1 MILLIL
7 DFGNTKF
14 DVFWEKFRS
23 PKSEIQNQM
32 KYYIIAGE
40 RSGDLHGSN
49 LIKGIRKHDE
59 SAEIRAWG
67 GDMMQH
73 AGAEIVKH
81 YRDLAFMGFFEVVK
95 NLPTILGFLS
105 FCKKDILQFQ
115 PDVVILIDYAGF
127 NMRVAKFAKL
137 KGIKT
142 FYYISPKVWAWNQ
155 SRALNLKKY
164 VDKLFVIFPF
174 EKDFF
179 KKYDYEVDYV
189 GNPLF
194 DAIADFTPAKD
205 FRKEARLGQKPII
218 AILPGSRKQEIEGM
232 LAMMLTQVY
241 QFPEYQFVI
250 AAVSNL
256 PKELYA
262 RWQSIFPVKIV
273 VDDAY
278 NLLSVAD
285 AALVTSGTATLE
297 TALFNVPQV
306 VCYRGG
312 WAAYQVYKRV
322 IRVPFVSLVNLIAE
336 RKVVTELL
344 QYDLTKE
351 NLQTELTKITIN
363 KESREEQLKGYEEI
377 RNLLGT
383 KGASEKAGALMV
395 NYLKQ

>member
-1 MILLIL
+1 
-7 DFGNTKF
+7 
-14 DVFWEKFRS
+14 
-23 PKSEIQNQM
+23 M

-49 LIKGIRKHDE
+49 LIKGIRKHDPE
-59 SAEIRAWG
+59 AQIRAWG
-67 GDMMQH
+67 GEMMQE

-81 YRDLAFMGFFEVVK
+81 YRDLAFMGFFEVIK

-105 FCKKDILQFQ
+105 FCKKDIKSFQ
-115 PDVVILIDYAGF
+115 PDVVILIDYSGF

-137 KGIKT
+137 NGFKN

-155 SRALNLKKY
+155 SRALNIKRF
-164 VDKLFVIFPF
+164 VDKMFVIFPF

-179 KKYDYEVDYV
+179 KQYDYEVEYV

-194 DAIADFTPAKD
+194 DAIADFTPNPN
-205 FRKEARLGQKPII
+205 FRKDARLGQKPII
-218 AILPGSRKQEIEGM
+218 ALLPGSRKQEVETM
-232 LAMMLTQVY
+232 LALMLSQVY
-241 QFPEYQFVI
+241 EFPDYQFVI
-250 AAVSNL
+250 GTVSNL

-262 RWQSIFPVKIV
+262 RWQSIFPVKLV

-322 IRVPFVSLVNLIAE
+322 IRVPFVSLVNLIAGRE
-336 RKVVTELL
+336 VVKELL

-351 NLQTELTKITIN
+351 NLTDELTKITIN
-363 KESREEQLKGYEEI
+363 QHTRQSQLNGYAEI
-377 RNLLGT
+377 RNILGE
-383 KGASEKAGALMV
+383 KGASERAGALMV
-395 NYLKQ
+395 EEVRKNKGTK

>member
-1 MILLIL
+1 M
-7 DFGNTKF
+7 
-14 DVFWEKFRS
+14 R
-23 PKSEIQNQM
+23 
-32 KYYIIAGE
+32 YYIIAGE

-49 LIKGIRKHDE
+49 LIKGIRKYD
-59 SAEIRAWG
+59 SDAQIRAWG
-67 GDMMQH
+67 GDMMQE

-81 YRDLAFMGFFEVVK
+81 YRELAFMGFFEVVK

-105 FCKKDILQFQ
+105 FCKKDIKNFQ
-115 PDVVILIDYAGF
+115 PDVVILIDYSGF

-137 KGIKT
+137 NGFKN

-155 SRALNLKKY
+155 SRALNIKRF
-164 VDKLFVIFPF
+164 VDKMFVIFPF

-179 KKYDYEVDYV
+179 KQYDYEVEYV

-194 DAIADFTPAKD
+194 DAIADFTPNPN
-205 FRKEARLGQKPII
+205 FRKDARLGQKPII
-218 AILPGSRKQEIEGM
+218 ALLPGSRKQEVETM
-232 LAMMLTQVY
+232 LPLMMSQVY
-241 QFPEYQFVI
+241 EFPDYQFVI
-250 AAVSNL
+250 GTVSNL

-262 RWQSIFPVKIV
+262 RWQSIFPVKLV

-322 IRVPFVSLVNLIAE
+322 IRVPFVSLVNLIAGRE
-336 RKVVTELL
+336 VVKELL

-351 NLQTELTKITIN
+351 NLTDELTKITIN
-363 KESREEQLKGYEEI
+363 QFTRQNQLNAYAEI
-377 RNLLGT
+377 RNILGE
-383 KGASEKAGALMV
+383 KGASERAGMLMV
-395 NYLKQ
+395 EEVRKNKDKK

>member
-1 MILLIL
+1 
-7 DFGNTKF
+7 
-14 DVFWEKFRS
+14 
-23 PKSEIQNQM
+23 M

-49 LIKGIRKHDE
+49 LIKGIHKHDP
-59 SAEIRAWG
+59 AAQIRAWG
-67 GDMMQH
+67 GDMMQE

-95 NLPTILGFLS
+95 NLPTILGFLA
-105 FCKKDILQFQ
+105 FCKKDIQNFQ

-127 NMRVAKFAKL
+127 NMRVAKFAKTN
-137 KGIKT
+137 GFKT

-155 SRALNLKKY
+155 SRALKIKQF
-164 VDKLFVIFPF
+164 VDKMFVIFPF

-179 KKYDYEVDYV
+179 KQYNYEVEYV

-194 DAIADFTPAKD
+194 DAIADFTPKED
-205 FRKEARLGQKPII
+205 FRKSARLGQKSII
-218 AILPGSRKQEIEGM
+218 ALLPGSRQQEVETM
-232 LAMMLTQVY
+232 LPLMISQVY
-241 QFPEYQFVI
+241 EFPDYQFVI
-250 AAVSNL
+250 GAVSNL

-262 RWQSIFPVKIV
+262 RWQSIFPVKLVI
-273 VDDAY
+273 DDAY

-322 IRVPFVSLVNLIAE
+322 IRVPFVSLVNLIAGRE
-336 RKVVTELL
+336 VVKELL

-351 NLQTELTKITIN
+351 HLTQELSKITIN
-363 KESREEQLKGYEEI
+363 HTTRENQLDGYLEI
-377 RNLLGT
+377 RNILGE
-383 KGASEKAGALMV
+383 KGASERVGKLIV
-395 NYLKQ
+395 EELRKKER

>member
-1 MILLIL
+1 
-7 DFGNTKF
+7 
-14 DVFWEKFRS
+14 
-23 PKSEIQNQM
+23 M

-49 LIKGIRKHDE
+49 LIKGILKHDPE
-59 SAEIRAWG
+59 AQIRAWG
-67 GDMMQH
+67 GDMMQN

-105 FCKKDILQFQ
+105 FCKKDIKNFQ
-115 PDVVILIDYAGF
+115 PDVVILIDYSGF

-137 KGIKT
+137 NGFKN

-155 SRALNLKKY
+155 SRALNIKRF
-164 VDKLFVIFPF
+164 VDKMFVIFPF

-179 KKYDYEVDYV
+179 KQYNYEVEYV

-194 DAIADFTPAKD
+194 DAIADFTPNPNFK
-205 FRKEARLGQKPII
+205 KEARLGQKPII
-218 AILPGSRKQEIEGM
+218 ALLPGSRKQEVETM
-232 LAMMLTQVY
+232 LPLMMSQVY
-241 QFPEYQFVI
+241 EFPDYQFVI
-250 AAVSNL
+250 GTVSNL

-262 RWQSIFPVKIV
+262 RWQSIFPVKLV
-273 VDDAY
+273 VDEAY

-312 WAAYQVYKRV
+312 WAAFQVYKRV
-322 IRVPFVSLVNLIAE
+322 IRVPFVSLVNLIAGRE
-336 RKVVTELL
+336 VVKELL

-351 NLQTELTKITIN
+351 NLTDELTKITVN
-363 KESREEQLKGYEEI
+363 QYTRQNQLDGYSEI
-377 RNLLGT
+377 RSLLGE
-383 KGASEKAGALMV
+383 KGASERAGALMV
-395 NYLKQ
+395 EEVKKGKGENI

>member
-1 MILLIL
+1 
-7 DFGNTKF
+7 
-14 DVFWEKFRS
+14 
-23 PKSEIQNQM
+23 M

-49 LIKGIRKHDE
+49 LIKGIRKHDPE
-59 SAEIRAWG
+59 AQIRAWG
-67 GDMMQH
+67 GEMMQE

-81 YRDLAFMGFFEVVK
+81 YRDLAFMGFFEVIK

-105 FCKKDILQFQ
+105 FCKKDLKSFQ
-115 PDVVILIDYAGF
+115 PDVVILIDYSGF

-137 KGIKT
+137 NGFKN

-155 SRALNLKKY
+155 SRALNIKRF
-164 VDKLFVIFPF
+164 VDKMFVIFPF

-179 KKYDYEVDYV
+179 KQYDYEVEYV

-194 DAIADFTPAKD
+194 DAIADFTPNPN
-205 FRKEARLGQKPII
+205 FRKDARLGQKPII
-218 AILPGSRKQEIEGM
+218 ALLPGSRKQEVETM
-232 LAMMLTQVY
+232 LALMLSQVY
-241 QFPEYQFVI
+241 EFPDYQFVI
-250 AAVSNL
+250 GTVSNL

-262 RWQSIFPVKIV
+262 RWQSIFPVKLV

-322 IRVPFVSLVNLIAE
+322 IQVPFVSLVNLIAGRE
-336 RKVVTELL
+336 VVKELL

-351 NLQTELTKITIN
+351 NLTNELTKITIN
-363 KESREEQLKGYEEI
+363 QHTRQSQLNGYAEI
-377 RNLLGT
+377 RNILGE
-383 KGASEKAGALMV
+383 KGASERAGALMV
-395 NYLKQ
+395 EEVRKNKGTK

>member
-1 MILLIL
+1 
-7 DFGNTKF
+7 
-14 DVFWEKFRS
+14 
-23 PKSEIQNQM
+23 M

-49 LIKGIRKHDE
+49 LIKGIRKHDPD
-59 SAEIRAWG
+59 AKIRAWG
-67 GDMMQH
+67 GDMMQE

-81 YRDLAFMGFFEVVK
+81 YRELAFMGFFEVIK

-105 FCKKDILQFQ
+105 FCKKDIKTFQ
-115 PDVVILIDYAGF
+115 PDVVILIDYSGF

-137 KGIKT
+137 NGFKN

-155 SRALNLKKY
+155 SRALNIKRF
-164 VDKLFVIFPF
+164 VDKMFVIFPF

-179 KKYDYEVDYV
+179 KQYDYEVEYV

-194 DAIADFTPAKD
+194 DAIADFTPNPN
-205 FRKEARLGQKPII
+205 FRKDARLGQKPII
-218 AILPGSRKQEIEGM
+218 ALLPGSRKQEVETM
-232 LAMMLTQVY
+232 LPSMMSQVY
-241 QFPEYQFVI
+241 EFPEYQFVI
-250 AAVSNL
+250 GTVSNL

-262 RWQSIFPVKIV
+262 RWQSIFPVKLV

-312 WAAYQVYKRV
+312 WMAYKIFKRV
-322 IRVPFVSLVNLIAE
+322 IRVPFVSLVNLIAGRE
-336 RKVVTELL
+336 VVKELL

-351 NLQTELTKITIN
+351 NLTEELTKITITQDTRQN
-363 KESREEQLKGYEEI
+363 QLDGYAEIKNILGES
-377 RNLLGT
+377 
-383 KGASEKAGALMV
+383 GASERAGALMV
-395 NYLKQ
+395 KEIQKNKGKKN

>member
-1 MILLIL
+1 
-7 DFGNTKF
+7 
-14 DVFWEKFRS
+14 
-23 PKSEIQNQM
+23 M

-49 LIKGIRKHDE
+49 LIKGIRKHDPN
-59 SAEIRAWG
+59 AQIRAWG
-67 GDMMQH
+67 GDMMQE

-95 NLPTILGFLS
+95 NFPTILGFLS
-105 FCKKDILQFQ
+105 FCKKDIKNFQ
-115 PDVVILIDYAGF
+115 PDVLILIDYSGF
-127 NMRVAKFAKL
+127 NMRVAKFAKQNGF
-137 KGIKT
+137 KN

-155 SRALNLKKY
+155 SRALNIKRF
-164 VDKLFVIFPF
+164 VDKMFVIFPF

-179 KKYDYEVDYV
+179 KQYDYEVEYV

-194 DAIADFTPAKD
+194 DAIADFTPNPN
-205 FRKEARLGQKPII
+205 FRKDARLGQKPII
-218 AILPGSRKQEIEGM
+218 ALLPGSRKQEVDSM
-232 LAMMLTQVY
+232 LSLMLSQVY
-241 QFPEYQFVI
+241 EFPDYQFVI
-250 AAVSNL
+250 GTVSNL

-262 RWQSIFPVKIV
+262 RWQSIFPVKLV

-322 IRVPFVSLVNLIAE
+322 IRVPFVSLVNLIAGRE
-336 RKVVTELL
+336 IVKELL

-351 NLQTELTKITIN
+351 NLTEELKNITVN
-363 KESREEQLKGYEEI
+363 QYTRQKQLEGYAEI
-377 RNLLGT
+377 KNILGE
-383 KGASEKAGALMV
+383 KGASERAGALMV
-395 NYLKQ
+395 AEIRKNNGKK

>member
-1 MILLIL
+1 
-7 DFGNTKF
+7 
-14 DVFWEKFRS
+14 
-23 PKSEIQNQM
+23 M

-49 LIKGIRKHDE
+49 LIKGICKHDPD
-59 SAEIRAWG
+59 AQIRAWG
-67 GDMMQH
+67 GDMMQE

-81 YRDLAFMGFFEVVK
+81 YRELAFMGFFEVVK
-95 NLPTILGFLS
+95 NLPAILGFLS
-105 FCKKDILQFQ
+105 FCKTDLKNFQ
-115 PDVVILIDYAGF
+115 PDVIILIDYSGF

-137 KGIKT
+137 NGFKN

-155 SRALNLKKY
+155 SRALNIKRF
-164 VDKLFVIFPF
+164 VDKMFVIFPF

-179 KKYDYEVDYV
+179 KKYDYEVEYV

-194 DAIADFTPAKD
+194 DAIADFTPNPN
-205 FRKEARLGQKPII
+205 FRKDARLGQKPII
-218 AILPGSRKQEIEGM
+218 ALLPGSRKQEVDSM
-232 LAMMLTQVY
+232 LSLMLSQVY
-241 QFPEYQFVI
+241 EFPDYQFVI
-250 AAVSNL
+250 GTVSNL

-262 RWQSIFPVKIV
+262 RWQSIFPVKLV

-312 WAAYQVYKRV
+312 WAVYQVYKRV
-322 IRVPFVSLVNLIAE
+322 IRVPFVSLVNLIAGRE
-336 RKVVTELL
+336 VVKELL

-351 NLQTELTKITIN
+351 NLTDELTKITIN
-363 KESREEQLKGYEEI
+363 QSTRQSQLDGYAEI
-377 RNLLGT
+377 SNILGE
-383 KGASEKAGALMV
+383 KGASERAGMLMV
-395 NYLKQ
+395 KEVRKNKGTK

>member
-1 MILLIL
+1 
-7 DFGNTKF
+7 
-14 DVFWEKFRS
+14 
-23 PKSEIQNQM
+23 M

-49 LIKGIRKHDE
+49 LIKGIRKHDPD
-59 SAEIRAWG
+59 AQIRAWG
-67 GDMMQH
+67 GDMMQE

-81 YRDLAFMGFFEVVK
+81 YRELAFMGFFEVIK

-105 FCKKDILQFQ
+105 FCKKDLKSFQ
-115 PDVVILIDYAGF
+115 PDVVILIDYSGF

-137 KGIKT
+137 NGFKN

-155 SRALNLKKY
+155 SRAFNIKRF
-164 VDKLFVIFPF
+164 VDKMFVIFPF

-179 KKYDYEVDYV
+179 KQYDYEVEYV

-194 DAIADFTPAKD
+194 DAIADFTPNPN
-205 FRKEARLGQKPII
+205 FRKDARLGQKPII
-218 AILPGSRKQEIEGM
+218 ALLPGSRKQEVETM
-232 LAMMLTQVY
+232 LALMLSQVY
-241 QFPEYQFVI
+241 EFPDYQFVI
-250 AAVSNL
+250 GTVSNL

-262 RWQSIFPVKIV
+262 RWQSIFPVKLV

-322 IRVPFVSLVNLIAE
+322 IRVPFVSLVNLIAGRE
-336 RKVVTELL
+336 VVKELL
-344 QYDLTKE
+344 QYELTKD
-351 NLQTELTKITIN
+351 NLTNELTKITIN
-363 KESREEQLKGYEEI
+363 QHTRQSQLDGYAEI
-377 RNLLGT
+377 RNILGE
-383 KGASEKAGALMV
+383 KGASERAGMLMV
-395 NYLKQ
+395 NEIRKNKGTK

>member
-1 MILLIL
+1 
-7 DFGNTKF
+7 
-14 DVFWEKFRS
+14 
-23 PKSEIQNQM
+23 M

-49 LIKGIRKHDE
+49 LIKGIRKHDPE
-59 SAEIRAWG
+59 AQIRAWG
-67 GDMMQH
+67 GEMMQE

-81 YRDLAFMGFFEVVK
+81 YRELAFMGFFEVVK
-95 NLPTILGFLS
+95 NLPAILGFLS
-105 FCKKDILQFQ
+105 FCKKDLKNFQ
-115 PDVVILIDYAGF
+115 PDVVILIDYSGF

-137 KGIKT
+137 NGFKN

-155 SRALNLKKY
+155 SRALNIKRF
-164 VDKLFVIFPF
+164 VDKMFVIFPF

-179 KKYDYEVDYV
+179 KKYDYEVEYV

-194 DAIADFTPAKD
+194 DAIADFTPNPN
-205 FRKEARLGQKPII
+205 FRKDARLGQKPII
-218 AILPGSRKQEIEGM
+218 ALLPGSRKQEVDSM
-232 LAMMLTQVY
+232 LSLMLSQVY
-241 QFPEYQFVI
+241 EFPDYQFVI
-250 AAVSNL
+250 GTVSNL

-262 RWQSIFPVKIV
+262 RWQSIFPVKLV

-322 IRVPFVSLVNLIAE
+322 IRVPFVSLVNLIAGRE
-336 RKVVTELL
+336 VVKELL

-351 NLQTELTKITIN
+351 NLTDELTKITIN
-363 KESREEQLKGYEEI
+363 QSTRQSQLDGYAEI
-377 RNLLGT
+377 SNILGE
-383 KGASEKAGALMV
+383 KGASERAGMLMV
-395 NYLKQ
+395 KEVRKNKGTK

>member
-1 MILLIL
+1 
-7 DFGNTKF
+7 
-14 DVFWEKFRS
+14 
-23 PKSEIQNQM
+23 M

-49 LIKGIRKHDE
+49 LIKGIRKHDPD
-59 SAEIRAWG
+59 AQIRAWG
-67 GDMMQH
+67 GDMMQN

-105 FCKKDILQFQ
+105 FCKKDLKNFQ

-137 KGIKT
+137 NGFKT

-155 SRALNLKKY
+155 SRALKIKQF
-164 VDKLFVIFPF
+164 VDKMFVIFPF

-179 KKYDYEVDYV
+179 KQYDYEVEYV

-194 DAIADFTPAKD
+194 DAIADFTPKED
-205 FRKEARLGQKPII
+205 FRKFARIGQKPII
-218 AILPGSRKQEIEGM
+218 ALLPGSRKQEVETM
-232 LAMMLTQVY
+232 LPLMMSQVY
-241 QFPEYQFVI
+241 EFPDYQFVI
-250 AAVSNL
+250 GAVSNL

-273 VDDAY
+273 IDDAY

-322 IRVPFVSLVNLIAE
+322 IRVPFVSLVNLIAGRE
-336 RKVVTELL
+336 VVKELL

-351 NLQTELTKITIN
+351 NLFTELSKITTN
-363 KESREEQLKGYEEI
+363 QTTRQNQLDGYSEI
-377 RNLLGT
+377 RNVLGE
-383 KGASEKAGALMV
+383 KGASERAGVLMV
-395 NYLKQ
+395 AEFKKNKGENS

>member
-1 MILLIL
+1 
-7 DFGNTKF
+7 
-14 DVFWEKFRS
+14 
-23 PKSEIQNQM
+23 M

-49 LIKGIRKHDE
+49 LIKGIRKHDPE
-59 SAEIRAWG
+59 AQIRAWG
-67 GDMMQH
+67 GEMMQE

-81 YRDLAFMGFFEVVK
+81 YRDLAFMGFFEVIK

-105 FCKKDILQFQ
+105 FCKKDLKSFQ
-115 PDVVILIDYAGF
+115 PDVVILIDYSGF

-137 KGIKT
+137 NGFKN

-155 SRALNLKKY
+155 SRALNIKRF
-164 VDKLFVIFPF
+164 VDKMFVIFPF

-179 KKYDYEVDYV
+179 KQYDYEVEYV

-194 DAIADFTPAKD
+194 DAIADFTPNPN
-205 FRKEARLGQKPII
+205 FRKDARLGQKPII
-218 AILPGSRKQEIEGM
+218 ALLPGSRKQEVETM
-232 LAMMLTQVY
+232 LALMLSQVY
-241 QFPEYQFVI
+241 EFPDYQFVI
-250 AAVSNL
+250 GTVSNL

-262 RWQSIFPVKIV
+262 RWQSIFPVKLV

-322 IRVPFVSLVNLIAE
+322 IQVPFVSLVNLIAGRE
-336 RKVVTELL
+336 VVKELL

-351 NLQTELTKITIN
+351 NLTDELTKITIN
-363 KESREEQLKGYEEI
+363 QHTRQSQLNGYAEI
-377 RNLLGT
+377 RNILGE
-383 KGASEKAGALMV
+383 KGASERAGALMV
-395 NYLKQ
+395 EEVRKNKGTK

>member
-1 MILLIL
+1 
-7 DFGNTKF
+7 
-14 DVFWEKFRS
+14 
-23 PKSEIQNQM
+23 M

-49 LIKGIRKHDE
+49 LIKGICKHDPE
-59 SAEIRAWG
+59 AQIRAWG
-67 GDMMQH
+67 GDMMQE

-81 YRDLAFMGFFEVVK
+81 YRELAFMGFFEVIK

-105 FCKKDILQFQ
+105 FCKKDIKSFQ
-115 PDVVILIDYAGF
+115 PDVVILIDYSGF

-137 KGIKT
+137 NGFKN

-155 SRALNLKKY
+155 SRALNIKRF
-164 VDKLFVIFPF
+164 VDKMFVIFPF

-179 KKYDYEVDYV
+179 KQYDYEVEYV

-194 DAIADFTPAKD
+194 DAIADFTPNPN
-205 FRKEARLGQKPII
+205 FRKDARLGQKPII
-218 AILPGSRKQEIEGM
+218 ALLPGSRKQEVETILALM
-232 LAMMLTQVY
+232 LSQVY
-241 QFPEYQFVI
+241 EFPDYQFVI
-250 AAVSNL
+250 GTVSNL

-262 RWQSIFPVKIV
+262 RWQSIFPVKLV

-322 IRVPFVSLVNLIAE
+322 IQVPFVSLVNLIAGRE
-336 RKVVTELL
+336 VVKELL

-351 NLQTELTKITIN
+351 NLTDELTKITIN
-363 KESREEQLKGYEEI
+363 QHTRQSQLNGYAEI
-377 RNLLGT
+377 RNILGE
-383 KGASEKAGALMV
+383 KGASERAGALMV
-395 NYLKQ
+395 EEVRKNKGTK

>member
-1 MILLIL
+1 
-7 DFGNTKF
+7 
-14 DVFWEKFRS
+14 
-23 PKSEIQNQM
+23 M

-49 LIKGIRKHDE
+49 LIKGIRKHD
-59 SAEIRAWG
+59 SDAQIRAWG
-67 GDMMQH
+67 GDMMQNT
-73 AGAEIVKH
+73 GAEIVKH
-81 YRDLAFMGFFEVVK
+81 YHEMAFMGFFEVIK

-105 FCKKDILQFQ
+105 FCKKDIKNFQ

-137 KGIKT
+137 NGFKT

-155 SRALNLKKY
+155 SRALKIKQF
-164 VDKLFVIFPF
+164 VDKMFVIFPF

-179 KKYDYEVDYV
+179 KKYDYEVEYV

-194 DAIADFTPAKD
+194 DAIADFTPKED
-205 FRKEARLGQKPII
+205 FRKSARLGQKPII
-218 AILPGSRKQEIEGM
+218 ALLPGSRKQEVETM
-232 LAMMLTQVY
+232 LPLMMSQVY
-241 QFPEYQFVI
+241 EFPDYQFVI
-250 AAVSNL
+250 GAVSNL

-273 VDDAY
+273 MDDAY

-297 TALFNVPQV
+297 TALFNIPQV

-322 IRVPFVSLVNLIAE
+322 IRVPFVSLVNLIAGHE
-336 RKVVTELL
+336 AVKELL

-351 NLQTELTKITIN
+351 NLTEELTKITTN
-363 KESREEQLKGYEEI
+363 QTTRQNQLEAYSEI
-377 RNLLGT
+377 RKILGE
-383 KGASEKAGALMV
+383 KGASERAGKLMV
-395 NYLKQ
+395 KELSN

>member
-1 MILLIL
+1 
-7 DFGNTKF
+7 
-14 DVFWEKFRS
+14 
-23 PKSEIQNQM
+23 M

-49 LIKGIRKHDE
+49 LIKGIRKHDPN
-59 SAEIRAWG
+59 AQIRAWG
-67 GDMMQH
+67 GDMMQNS
-73 AGAEIVKH
+73 GAEVVKH
-81 YRDLAFMGFFEVVK
+81 YKDLAFMGFFEVIK
-95 NLPTILGFLS
+95 NLPTIVGFLS
-105 FCKKDILQFQ
+105 FCKKDIKNFQ

-127 NMRVAKFAKL
+127 NMRIAKFAKL
-137 KGIKT
+137 NGFKT

-155 SRALNLKKY
+155 SRALKIKQF
-164 VDKLFVIFPF
+164 VDKMFVIFPF

-179 KKYDYEVDYV
+179 KQYDYEVEYV

-194 DAIADFTPAKD
+194 DAIADFTPQED
-205 FRKEARLGQKPII
+205 FRKSARLGQKPII
-218 AILPGSRKQEIEGM
+218 ALLPGSRKQEVETM
-232 LAMMLTQVY
+232 LPLMMSQVY
-241 QFPEYQFVI
+241 EFPDYQFVI
-250 AAVSNL
+250 GAVSNL

-273 VDDAY
+273 IDDAY

-322 IRVPFVSLVNLIAE
+322 IRVPFVSLVNLIAGRE
-336 RKVVTELL
+336 VVKELL

-351 NLQTELTKITIN
+351 NLFTELSKITTN
-363 KESREEQLKGYEEI
+363 QTTRQNQLDGYSEI
-377 RNLLGT
+377 RNVLGE
-383 KGASEKAGALMV
+383 KGASERAGRLMV
-395 NYLKQ
+395 NELTKQF

>member
-1 MILLIL
+1 M
-7 DFGNTKF
+7 
-14 DVFWEKFRS
+14 R
-23 PKSEIQNQM
+23 
-32 KYYIIAGE
+32 YYIIAGE

-49 LIKGIRKHDE
+49 LIKGICKHDPD
-59 SAEIRAWG
+59 AQIRAWG
-67 GDMMQH
+67 GDMMQE

-81 YRDLAFMGFFEVVK
+81 YRELAFMGFFEVIK
-95 NLPTILGFLS
+95 NLPTILGFLA
-105 FCKKDILQFQ
+105 FCKKDIKNFQ
-115 PDVVILIDYAGF
+115 PDVVILIDYSGF

-137 KGIKT
+137 NGFKN

-155 SRALNLKKY
+155 SRALNIKRF
-164 VDKLFVIFPF
+164 VDKMFVIFPF

-179 KKYDYEVDYV
+179 KQYDYEVEYV

-194 DAIADFTPAKD
+194 DAIADFTPNPN
-205 FRKEARLGQKPII
+205 FRKDARLGQKPII
-218 AILPGSRKQEIEGM
+218 ALLPGSRKQEVDSM
-232 LAMMLTQVY
+232 LSLMLSQVY
-241 QFPEYQFVI
+241 EFPDYQFVI
-250 AAVSNL
+250 GTVSNL

-262 RWQSIFPVKIV
+262 RWQSIFPVKLV

-322 IRVPFVSLVNLIAE
+322 IRVPFVSLVNLIAGRE
-336 RKVVTELL
+336 VVKELL

-351 NLQTELTKITIN
+351 NLTDELTKITIN
-363 KESREEQLKGYEEI
+363 QSTRQSQLDGYAEI
-377 RNLLGT
+377 SNILGE
-383 KGASEKAGALMV
+383 KGASERAGMLMV
-395 NYLKQ
+395 NEIRKNKGTK